1 MWLSPLQGLQRP
13 SSLLVVSRR
22 LFASKQYF
30 PQMPQ
35 GQKIKRFYKKVDVI
49 EHPLSDEGPK
59 LAPGEKV
66 DFRNLSA
73 TEGKYWAVTLDGKVT
88 KTMYKDSLLIP
99 SKAMAV
105 ALAEEWD
112 SQQENISLKSL
123 HLVSPHAPKIF
134 AEQLLSQMRAR
145 CQRRQSIELH
155 ARGALH
161 DP

>member
-1 MWLSPLQGLQRP
+1 MQRP
-13 SSLLVVSRR
+13 SSLLTVSRR

-49 EHPLSDEGPK
+49 EHPLSEEGAR

-66 DFRNLSA
+66 DFRNLSV

-123 HLVSPHAPKIF
+123 HLVSSLGPKML
-134 AEQLLSQMRAR
+134 AEQLPCEMRAR
-145 CQRRQSIELH
+145 CQRRQSAELH

-161 DP
+161 NTRE